1 MHKFISY
8 ITSIV
13 FALVGGIAVVL
24 LHPVQVL
31 AHRLGGYGPHKKV
44 VELSGAVVMKLLVL
58 IGTFVKYRGSREFP
72 HDRPLIIVSNHQS
85 NFDIPPIVLAFRKNH
100 PKFIAKREL
109 GKNFPSVSYN
119 LNHGG
124 SVLIDRDNQ
133 GQSIREIIKLGKY
146 IEENKYSAVIFPE
159 GTRSKNGQLK
169 EFQLAGI
176 KTLLRAAPSALVVPF
191 AVNGNYKLHKYGM
204 FPFWFGNRITYTTC
218 DPIEPKEYNLEDL
231 VAKIEAEIRKA
242 MLNDY

>member
-1 MHKFISY
+1 MHKIISY
-8 ITSIV
+8 ITSIL
-13 FALVGGIAVVL
+13 FAIVGGFFVLL

-44 VELSGAVVMKLLVL
+44 VEFSGALIMKCLILL
-58 IGTFVKYRGSREFP
+58 GTIVKYRGGREFP

-85 NFDIPPIVLAFRKNH
+85 TFDIPPIVLAFRKNH
-100 PKFIAKREL
+100 PKFIAKKEL

-124 SVLIDRDNQ
+124 SVLIDRDNH

-146 IEENKYSAVIFPE
+146 IETNNYSAVIFPE

-169 EFQLAGI
+169 EFQPAGI
-176 KTLLRAAPSALVVPF
+176 KTLLRAAPSALIVPF
-191 AVNGNYKLHKYGM
+191 AVDGNYKLHKYGA
-204 FPFWFGNRITYTTC
+204 FPLWFGNRITYTTC
-218 DPIEPKEYNLEDL
+218 DPIEPKDYSLEEL
-231 VAKIEAEIRKA
+231 VAKIEGEIREA
-242 MLNDY
+242 LRNEY